1 MFFVFY
7 VTLFKIHTF
16 QLNRIMTLIDEKY
29 RQAIEEAER
38 LSKSILDDSASTGI
52 SENDSFIKEYA
63 EHASKLKGVNLN
75 AAWTKLMFRYYSR
88 YIYAAASVAVV
99 LIITS
104 LLIFLPKENND
115 SYQILALQEEIKP
128 ASGAVSLRLASG
140 ELVLIDSLSSDSAS
154 ILGVDLDNSKQEISY
169 TKESGISNKTSI
181 DFIKPSKKE
190 QVEYNELIIPKGR
203 SYSLV
208 LSDGTRVW
216 LNAESSIHYPVSF
229 SNSERRVKISG
240 EAFFDVVHDAD
251 RVFIAETENYN
262 IKVLGTKFNISSYQD
277 ENIVATTLVSGSVS
291 IFTNNNSNILKTDA
305 VLPGEQFRYNKS
317 NETTEITKVDTELYT
332 SWVNNNLRLNNM
344 PLKDIFKILGRRYDI
359 DVVFCDERAKYE
371 KFSGMIPLNDNLI
384 IILNQFS
391 KISKVDFKVEN
402 RIVEIGYKD

>member
-1 MFFVFY
+1 
-7 VTLFKIHTF
+7 
-16 QLNRIMTLIDEKY
+16 MTLIDEKY

-52 SENDSFIKEYA
+52 PEDDSFIKEYS

-75 AAWTKLMFRYYSR
+75 AAWTKLRFRYYSR

-216 LNAESSIHYPVSF
+216 LNAESSIHYPVHF

-277 ENIVATTLVSGSVS
+277 EDIVATTLISGSVS
-291 IFTNNNSNILKTDA
+291 IFTNDNSNILKTDA
-305 VLPGEQFRYNKS
+305 VLPGEQFRYNKI
-317 NETTEITKVDTELYT
+317 NETTEISKVDTELYT

-359 DVVFCDERAKYE
+359 DVVFCDERAKHE
-371 KFSGMIPLNDNLI
+371 KFSGMIPLNDNLN
-384 IILNQFS
+384 IILDQFS
-391 KISKVDFKVEN
+391 KVSKVDFKVEN